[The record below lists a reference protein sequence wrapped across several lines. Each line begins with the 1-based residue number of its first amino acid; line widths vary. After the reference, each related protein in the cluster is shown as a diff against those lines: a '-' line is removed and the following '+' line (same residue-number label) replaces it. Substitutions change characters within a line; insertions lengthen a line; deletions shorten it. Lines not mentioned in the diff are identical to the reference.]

1 MTTNIGPIP
10 EWDEWGLLPPYL
22 GDPTDSSR
30 SPYRVSP
37 TDLVLRFGTT
47 VGRRNLL
54 KGLLDFRA
62 ALHQIGLSRGF
73 QWVNGSF
80 VEDKT
85 LREVQKGKEPREPND
100 IDVVTFFHLPDGY
113 SEEDFIREHSNL
125 LDHANLRRQYGI
137 DSFWENLDG
146 PLRHLSRAVVYWS
159 SLWSHTREHQ
169 GLFQWKGYLEI
180 DLSDQYDPMARAVLI
195 QKSAEATGESD

>member
-47 VGRRNLL
+47 VGRRSLL

-62 ALHQIGLSRGF
+62 ELHEIGLSRGF
-73 QWVNGSF
+73 QWINGSF

-85 LREVQKGKEPREPND
+85 LRESQKGQEPREPND
-100 IDVVTFFHLPDGY
+100 IDVVTFFRLPDGY
-113 SEEDFIREHSNL
+113 SEEDFNREHSDL
-125 LDHANLRRQYGI
+125 LDHTSIRKQYGI
-137 DSFWENLDG
+137 DSFWVNLDD
-146 PLRHLSRAVVYWS
+146 PVEFLSRTITYWN
-159 SLWSHTREHQ
+159 SLWSHTRQHQ
-169 GLFQWKGYLEI
+169 REFQWKGYLEVGLAAQE
-180 DLSDQYDPMARAVLI
+180 DLMARAALNR
-195 QKSAEATGESD
+195 KATENPDERS